1 MGVVNIE
8 DVFNDISISEV
19 TFEASLAWRSA
30 GFTLDEHIFWVGLG
44 VDLHHALPW
53 LNSGFDLRE
62 YISWRA
68 VNINVNTAGRYKK
81 LGYGPG
87 QSKSLIEQKISPT
100 RAVQEGIEP
109 TGL

>member
-1 MGVVNIE
+1 M
-8 DVFNDISISEV
+8 
-19 TFEASLAWRSA
+19 
-30 GFTLDEHIFWVGLG
+30 
-44 VDLHHALPW
+44 DLYHALPW

-62 YISWRA
+62 YVSWRA

-87 QSKSLIEQKISPT
+87 QSKSLIEQKMSPT

-109 TGL
+109 IGL